1 MNNSS
6 SDQHEIIGGIIG
18 VPNHD
23 REKGI
28 DGCSHNIG
36 DDSTCISALSWGG
49 SLRPQH
55 EPIDQRQPH
64 RRTSQG
70 TERRLHP
77 FPWSTPDDSDI
88 VPDKHHSVEQTGFSF
103 ESTDAAAATNDTGRP
118 LRRSSL
124 VANESS
130 LDASWFALRGVMST
144 DSFKRYKQELKQ
156 NVIREASS
164 NNLQGMASS
173 AINNSLHRRSRR
185 ASTGMGDLHNEQFQF
200 EGAPS
205 SPRGNSSSHEKR
217 TSLRGQPKT
226 MHRVQKSLSLD
237 DGLDKLVQSF
247 ISSFR
252 DGDEQRNRTSAH
264 LIQSKLSKS
273 DGQIIEIEGAS
284 GLKSGLSS
292 EELQVLTNMM
302 RRLSNSESDRYSEQQ
317 ELYNDEILNA
327 DTCDSANRIVSTDM
341 LLRSNDDYNLGVIL
355 KSDASTAKTHDK
367 AHLQNFD
374 PVSFSSDAFES
385 LKQSQAELHSRAV
398 DTEPN
403 LERDETTS
411 TLWTCKSSLSTSS
424 TKGHLAKAMDSET
437 ASSFQTTSMERKEA
451 LDNRNL
457 QMPILC
463 REHSRTFSMRTES
476 KSSPVQSR
484 TSSDVTV
491 VERSDSISTKFSG
504 NRNPTIHMPP
514 LNRFQ
519 SNSTAGAVVCEA
531 DDFISTMKDFDDEV
545 QQQKMSSNLS
555 GSTMSQTRCTSP
567 NSLSSKIE
575 FSSKTSSSALLNA
588 AMADLDGPPL
598 KQDCGDLLVEG
609 IEHLSMA
616 MLVNIYG
623 KLREMSLLGHVSVK
637 LRDIDVNSHQYNSRK
652 KEIKRLGEWT
662 AADEAKGY
670 LDTTRNA
677 GFIVRAVMDEHELFE
692 AEHARGANSEINHAL
707 LAYDAS
713 LLKDFKTWVEESR
726 VKQLDTA
733 TEGIIKRI
741 REECSQRQM
750 AREEMMSS
758 NHSLPTSGKSNTSLR
773 IARRRG
779 SLLDVSQSFQGA
791 SWMKQER
798 KLIEDHFGIKNGLP
812 ASRRKSSSR
821 DRVPGELSGSLI
833 SKAIE
838 ESSDAFFEEGSVMRN
853 LLESGFEVVWF
864 ADRHPSDII
873 YGICVNRQTATV
885 TVVFRGQ
892 DGIFD
897 LCCNTAMSSFQN
909 PIAHEDYEGNSEC
922 INLRSVVADGLLR
935 VRMDTKMSL
944 ISEIREKVVIIGQEL
959 ANGTNAGYHL
969 SVVGHS
975 RGGGYATVLGYYLA
989 SDMYLEVASA
999 VRVFTFASSPVG
1011 CADFQKGFKHLE
1023 EEGRLVHARFANSND
1038 LFTSLPLRGYSEEN
1052 KSKVKY
1058 HHVGMQVRLHKA
1070 NEAGRRRIKQSLDVS
1085 YDAKEPLLMEMARAA
1100 RNVLSLIKAL
1110 ICFVYTKNYCISQYH
1125 LRMHFAREYR
1135 LALGDGA
1142 LRFDRKRKCLKSLN
1156 EYYVMKCRRVHNYTG
1171 FKEKPALLPTWAVI
1185 MLVTSI
1191 LYVQIDIF
1199 LKFAGW

>member
-1 MNNSS
+1 MNNSC
-6 SDQHEIIGGIIG
+6 SDHHEIIGGIIG

-23 REKGI
+23 RETGI
-28 DGCSHNIG
+28 DGCSHHIG

-77 FPWSTPDDSDI
+77 FPWSTPDDTDI
-88 VPDKHHSVEQTGFSF
+88 VPDKHHTLEQTGFSF

-118 LRRSSL
+118 LRKSSL

-144 DSFKRYKQELKQ
+144 DSFERYKQELMQ

-173 AINNSLHRRSRR
+173 ATNNSLHRRSRR
-185 ASTGMGDLHNEQFQF
+185 NSTGMSDLHNEQFLFEF
-200 EGAPS
+200 EGTPS
-205 SPRGNSSSHEKR
+205 SPRGNSSSRGK
-217 TSLRGQPKT
+217 SKGLRGQSKT

-252 DGDEQRNRTSAH
+252 DGDEKRNRTSAH

-317 ELYNDEILNA
+317 ELHNDEILNA
-327 DTCDSANRIVSTDM
+327 DSCESANCILSTDM
-341 LLRSNDDYNLGVIL
+341 LLRSNDHPKLGVIL
-355 KSDASTAKTHDK
+355 KSESTAQTHDI

-385 LKQSQAELHSRAV
+385 LKQSQAELHSKAG
-398 DTEPN
+398 DSDPN
-403 LERDETTS
+403 LERDETAS
-411 TLWTCKSSLSTSS
+411 MLWTCKSSLSTSS
-424 TKGHLAKAMDSET
+424 TKGHLPKAMDSET

-451 LDNRNL
+451 LDNIDLR
-457 QMPILC
+457 MPVLG
-463 REHSRTFSMRTES
+463 REQSRTFSMRTES

-484 TSSDVTV
+484 TSSDFTV
-491 VERSDSISTKFSG
+491 MERSDSIGT
-504 NRNPTIHMPP
+504 PTIHMPP

-519 SNSTAGAVVCEA
+519 STSTAGAVVCEA
-531 DDFISTMKDFDDEV
+531 DDFMNTMKEFDDEV
-545 QQQKMSSNLS
+545 QQQKLSSNLS

-575 FSSKTSSSALLNA
+575 FSSKTSSSALLSA

-598 KQDCGDLLVEG
+598 KQDCGDLLAEG

-652 KEIKRLGEWT
+652 KEMKRLGEWT

-726 VKQLDTA
+726 
-733 TEGIIKRI
+733 
-741 REECSQRQM
+741 
-750 AREEMMSS
+750 
-758 NHSLPTSGKSNTSLR
+758 
-773 IARRRG
+773 
-779 SLLDVSQSFQGA
+779 
-791 SWMKQER
+791 
-798 KLIEDHFGIKNGLP
+798 
-812 ASRRKSSSR
+812 
-821 DRVPGELSGSLI
+821 
-833 SKAIE
+833 
-838 ESSDAFFEEGSVMRN
+838 
-853 LLESGFEVVWF
+853 
-864 ADRHPSDII
+864 
-873 YGICVNRQTATV
+873 
-885 TVVFRGQ
+885 
-892 DGIFD
+892 
-897 LCCNTAMSSFQN
+897 
-909 PIAHEDYEGNSEC
+909 
-922 INLRSVVADGLLR
+922 
-935 VRMDTKMSL
+935 
-944 ISEIREKVVIIGQEL
+944 
-959 ANGTNAGYHL
+959 
-969 SVVGHS
+969 
-975 RGGGYATVLGYYLA
+975 
-989 SDMYLEVASA
+989 
-999 VRVFTFASSPVG
+999 
-1011 CADFQKGFKHLE
+1011 
-1023 EEGRLVHARFANSND
+1023 
-1038 LFTSLPLRGYSEEN
+1038 
-1052 KSKVKY
+1052 
-1058 HHVGMQVRLHKA
+1058 
-1070 NEAGRRRIKQSLDVS
+1070 
-1085 YDAKEPLLMEMARAA
+1085 
-1100 RNVLSLIKAL
+1100 
-1110 ICFVYTKNYCISQYH
+1110 
-1125 LRMHFAREYR
+1125 
-1135 LALGDGA
+1135 
-1142 LRFDRKRKCLKSLN
+1142 
-1156 EYYVMKCRRVHNYTG
+1156 
-1171 FKEKPALLPTWAVI
+1171 
-1185 MLVTSI
+1185 
-1191 LYVQIDIF
+1191 
-1199 LKFAGW
+1199 